1 MPPIVKGVPFS
12 HADPWTVIPRVDH
25 IPREESHFYFHWQ
38 SGWKSKRCK
47 HNEKSMRTWSI
58 LLTRGPSFGWFC
70 FYSQRGISIHIKS
83 LQSKGKKTR
92 IHNIECYEIELQG
105 ESLLVVSI
113 FPQVMNQ
120 SASLTNVWK
129 SMSSSSWYGKSW
141 LPSPNSDFK
150 LSLERWGQGTP
161 RWFGCGDGTGRWSGY
176 GQLSQLFLMFNFPL
190 TTAYSNLDVH
200 TFL

>member
-1 MPPIVKGVPFS
+1 MKYSLNPRAVIWLILFLFSKSNFNTHQKSSVK
-12 HADPWTVIPRVDH
+12 R
-25 IPREESHFYFHWQ
+25 
-38 SGWKSKRCK
+38 
-47 HNEKSMRTWSI
+47 
-58 LLTRGPSFGWFC
+58 
-70 FYSQRGISIHIKS
+70 
-83 LQSKGKKTR
+83 KKKPR

-129 SMSSSSWYGKSW
+129 SVSSSSWYGKSW

-150 LSLERWGQGTP
+150 SSLEWWGQGTP

-200 TFL
+200 TFLLGSTIGRKILWNYSVSICHDI